1 MRIEGGAAPG
11 HPVTD
16 GHRRM
21 TTFCA
26 VVDLTAPGCRFTML
40 PRFVPFSIRHSRR
53 RFMRRFGLVSAVA
66 IALFT
71 PAGLA
76 QQAGTDGPY
85 KVLKTAKVGGEGG
98 SDYIYADAAG
108 RRLYIPRRGSA
119 AVEASGTRTA
129 ALAVPARLT
138 IFNLDTLEP
147 VGEIE
152 GVGGNGA
159 AVDPKSGH
167 GFTSSKPVSMFD
179 TKTMKLIKTIDVGA
193 AQPDGIYFDAFNDRV
208 YVFSHPTKDA
218 TVIDSKDGTVLGTID
233 LGGVPEQGVADGKGN
248 LYVVMQDAQGSVTAV
263 DVKTMKA
270 TGHYPFDG
278 NGGCN
283 GLALDA
289 QNHVLFAACARSGNP
304 PAQPPQPGQTPP
316 PPQPMMVILSAE
328 DGKIITKLPLAG
340 GSDGAVFNPATMEA
354 FSSHSNGTMTIVKEK
369 SPTTFEVEQNLQ
381 TMLGARTLTLDSK
394 TNHLFVMSVERGPAP
409 APPPAGGR
417 GGQGPA
423 IPGSFSILAIGR

>member
-1 MRIEGGAAPG
+1 
-11 HPVTD
+11 
-16 GHRRM
+16 
-21 TTFCA
+21 
-26 VVDLTAPGCRFTML
+26 
-40 PRFVPFSIRHSRR
+40 
-53 RFMRRFGLVSAVA
+53 MRRFGLVFAVA

-98 SDYIYADAAG
+98 SDYIYADVAG
-108 RRLYIPRRGSA
+108 RRLYIPR
-119 AVEASGTRTA
+119 SGRR
-129 ALAVPARLT
+129 AVPATDTTPAVAAEPGRIT
-138 IFNLDTLEP
+138 AFNLDTLEP
-147 VGEIE
+147 VGEIPDT
-152 GVGGNGA
+152 GGNGV

-167 GFTSSKPVSMFD
+167 GFSSSKPVTMFD
-179 TKTMKLIKTIDVGA
+179 TKTLKVIKKIDVGA

-289 QNHVLFAACARSGNP
+289 QNHVLFAACARSGPP
-304 PAQPPQPGQTPP
+304 PAQPPQPGQTPT
-316 PPQPMMVILSAE
+316 PPQPMMVIMSSD
-328 DGKIITKLPLAG
+328 DGKILTKLPLAG

-354 FSSHSNGTMTIVKEK
+354 FSSHGNGTMTIVKEK

-409 APPPAGGR
+409 PPPPAGGR

-423 IPGSFSILAIGR
+423 IPGSFSILAIGK